1 MSKRLSPF
9 SREFWVKKGYSEEE
23 AEIKRNSLRPIRK
36 EYWMERGFSEK
47 ESIEKAL
54 KTKQD
59 NNKKGAKASASRSL
73 DEMKLKSPRCLEY
86 WLNKGFDEEEAK
98 LRRKEYQSLGRL
110 DKWIERHGKELGK
123 KLWEERQKKWLK
135 TMSLK
140 TKKEKKSINKKRNC
154 LRYEKFIQDGFEK
167 KDIVYYLKKTRNMDL
182 VLSIEK
188 FVEKIKKDI
197 KNNPSMKYQKPS
209 RFYKN
214 YQKIQYDILGIKN
227 PKKFVEKFLE
237 SDKIFEVLG
246 TGKSYGY
253 RLYTEKGLLRS
264 ALEIEFYKL
273 CISHKINFLLD
284 KNYPNSNFR
293 YDFYLPE
300 KNLYIEIS
308 PNYNKKGNEKYTEK
322 INKKKK
328 IFNCLIIK
336 NIQEIE
342 SFFEE
347 IINK

>member
-47 ESIEKAL
+47 
-54 KTKQD
+54 
-59 NNKKGAKASASRSL
+59 
-73 DEMKLKSPRCLEY
+73 
-86 WLNKGFDEEEAK
+86 
-98 LRRKEYQSLGRL
+98 
-110 DKWIERHGKELGK
+110 
-123 KLWEERQKKWLK
+123 
-135 TMSLK
+135 
-140 TKKEKKSINKKRNC
+140 
-154 LRYEKFIQDGFEK
+154 
-167 KDIVYYLKKTRNMDL
+167 
-182 VLSIEK
+182 
-188 FVEKIKKDI
+188 
-197 KNNPSMKYQKPS
+197 
-209 RFYKN
+209 
-214 YQKIQYDILGIKN
+214 
-227 PKKFVEKFLE
+227 E

-347 IINK
+347 IINKWK